1 MISFRKK
8 CPEAIAD
15 LAELY
20 LLSRLA
26 PDDNRELEEHLLS
39 CSRCMDILDETE
51 HFFKSFRDAYA
62 RFEAELPQPAI
73 ESCLGPTLVVSHT
86 AV

>member
-20 LLSRLA
+20 LLKRL
-26 PDDNRELEEHLLS
+26 PLDDNRELEEHLLS
-39 CSRCMDILDETE
+39 CCRCMDILEETE
-51 HFFKSFRDAYA
+51 HFFTSFRDAYA
-62 RFEAELPQPAI
+62 SFDAELPPPVVD
-73 ESCLGPTLVVSHT
+73 SCLQPTLVVGHS

>member
-20 LLSRLA
+20 LLNRLA
-26 PDDNRELEEHLLS
+26 PPENRELEEHLLS
-39 CSRCMDILDETE
+39 CSRCMDILEETE
-51 HFFKSFRDAYA
+51 HFFTAIRGVCANFDAD
-62 RFEAELPQPAI
+62 LPTPAI
-73 ESCLGPTLVVSHT
+73 DSDVRPTLVVCHPS
-86 AV
+86 V